1 MFLLQF
7 FKSICAIILPPV
19 GVSFINLRGFLMNI
33 KLRTVSDGDAQFLSF
48 IMNTE
53 TILNAL
59 NEQPTQ
65 LEDWVEAIKAW
76 REDNDEEDYIISDGE
91 TPIGWIGINN
101 LESTDKIGGRKLA
114 AILPDHQSKG
124 IGYYAITRILEML
137 KQRNYLKVVLYTDR
151 ENHKAGA
158 CYRKCG
164 FEVTE
169 TFMEEMR
176 NGKTVARCKM
186 ELTL

>member
-1 MFLLQF
+1 M
-7 FKSICAIILPPV
+7 
-19 GVSFINLRGFLMNI
+19 NNI
-33 KLRTVSDGDAQFLSF
+33 KLRAVSDGDAQFLTF
-48 IMNTE
+48 IMNTDSV
-53 TILNAL
+53 LNAL
-59 NEQPTQ
+59 NELPTQ
-65 LEDWVEAIKAW
+65 LEDWVDAIKEW
-76 REDNDEEDYIISDGE
+76 SKDNDEEDYIITDGE
-91 TPIGWIGINN
+91 IPIGWLGINS
-101 LESTDKIGGRKLA
+101 LESADKVAYLKLA

-124 IGYYAITRILEML
+124 IGHYAITQILEML
-137 KQRNYLKVVLYTDR
+137 KKRNYLKVVLYTDR

-169 TFMEEMR
+169 TFIEEMS